1 MQLFLNGE
9 WTGLS
14 GTVEVANPYDESV
27 IDTVPSASSANIASA
42 IDNLPEGAVA
52 MCNMSAHQRVDISR
66 IESVRFL
73 TLFTLCLLGS
83 VLLNA
88 ADQQLVNT
96 QEITTPLTKP
106 VDAVKGISLPEGF
119 RVQLS
124 ASEPDVRQ
132 PIAMAWDSRGR
143 LWIAECYTYAE
154 SRVNFDLRLK
164 DRILIFEDSD
174 NDGVFDKRTVFW
186 DQASQLSSIAIGF
199 GGVWAACAPNIL
211 FIPDRDG
218 DDVPDAAPE
227 VVLDGFDND
236 RVRHNIV
243 NGLKWGPDGWLYG
256 RHGILASSEVGVPG
270 TPREQR
276 TRINCSLF
284 RYHPLTRRF
293 DVVCHGTTNS
303 WGHDW
308 DEHGQLFFINS
319 VIGHLWHALPGARYR
334 RMYGNHFDKFLY
346 ELIPQTGDHFHWD
359 QGNEHWA
366 DLKKKGMTS
375 PTDAAGGGHAH
386 CGMMIYGADNWP
398 EEYRGQVFT
407 LNLHGRR
414 INRDTLSRQGAGYVG
429 RHAND
434 LMRTRDLWFRGID
447 LGYGPDGGV
456 FVLDWSD
463 IGECHE
469 SDGIHRTSGRI
480 FKITHGKPKP
490 LTGDL
495 AKRSSLEL
503 AKLQTHPNEWHA
515 RMARRVLQERA
526 AAGVALGQ
534 ARKDLFELYSG
545 SESVPHR
552 LRALWALYI
561 TGGLEEAWLLEQ
573 THDESEPVRVWAIK
587 LLTDDGRVSEP
598 ALGRFVEMA
607 GSDLAGLVQLH
618 LASTLR
624 LLPLAKRWALAKPMV
639 SHRVFADDPVLPL
652 MIWYGINPAV
662 GADRAEAVQ
671 LLAQCQIPKVRQF
684 IARRLAVDPAPDGR

>member
-1 MQLFLNGE
+1 LICYIAQ
-9 WTGLS
+9 T
-14 GTVEVANPYDESV
+14 ESV
-27 IDTVPSASSANIASA
+27 K
-42 IDNLPEGAVA
+42 
-52 MCNMSAHQRVDISR
+52 
-66 IESVRFL
+66 FL

-106 VDAVKGISLPEGF
+106 VDAVRGISLPEGF

-143 LWIAECYTYAE
+143 LWVAECYTYAE

-587 LLTDDGRVSEP
+587 LLTDEGRVSEQ

-684 IARRLAVDPAPDGR
+684 IARRLAADPAPDGR

>member
-1 MQLFLNGE
+1 MICYIAQ
-9 WTGLS
+9 T
-14 GTVEVANPYDESV
+14 ESV
-27 IDTVPSASSANIASA
+27 K
-42 IDNLPEGAVA
+42 
-52 MCNMSAHQRVDISR
+52 
-66 IESVRFL
+66 FL

-143 LWIAECYTYAE
+143 LWVAECYTYAE

-587 LLTDDGRVSEP
+587 LLTDEGRVSEQ

-662 GADRAEAVQ
+662 GADRAGAVQ

-684 IARRLAVDPAPDGR
+684 IARRLAADPAPDGR

>member
-42 IDNLPEGAVA
+42 IDNLPEGAVV

-73 TLFTLCLLGS
+73 TLFILFLLGS

-143 LWIAECYTYAE
+143 LWVAECYTYAE

-573 THDESEPVRVWAIK
+573 SHDESEPVRVWAIK
-587 LLTDDGRVSEP
+587 LLTDEGRVSEQ

-684 IARRLAVDPAPDGR
+684 IARRLAADPAPDGR

>member
-1 MQLFLNGE
+1 MICYIAQ
-9 WTGLS
+9 T
-14 GTVEVANPYDESV
+14 ESV
-27 IDTVPSASSANIASA
+27 K
-42 IDNLPEGAVA
+42 
-52 MCNMSAHQRVDISR
+52 
-66 IESVRFL
+66 FL

-143 LWIAECYTYAE
+143 LWVAECYTYAE

-218 DDVPDAAPE
+218 DDVPDAVPE

-503 AKLQTHPNEWHA
+503 AKLQTHPNEWYA

-534 ARKDLFELYSG
+534 ARKDLFELYSA

-587 LLTDDGRVSEP
+587 LLTDEGRVSEQ

-662 GADRAEAVQ
+662 GADRAGAVQ

-684 IARRLAVDPAPDGR
+684 IARRLAADPAPDGR

>member
-1 MQLFLNGE
+1 M
-9 WTGLS
+9 
-14 GTVEVANPYDESV
+14 
-27 IDTVPSASSANIASA
+27 
-42 IDNLPEGAVA
+42 
-52 MCNMSAHQRVDISR
+52 
-66 IESVRFL
+66 
-73 TLFTLCLLGS
+73 
-83 VLLNA
+83 LLNA

-106 VDAVKGISLPEGF
+106 VDAVRGISLPEGF

-143 LWIAECYTYAE
+143 LWVAECYTYAE

-587 LLTDDGRVSEP
+587 LLTDEGRVSEQ

-662 GADRAEAVQ
+662 GADRAGAVQ

-684 IARRLAVDPAPDGR
+684 IARRLAADPAPDGR

>member
-1 MQLFLNGE
+1 MKRLI
-9 WTGLS
+9 
-14 GTVEVANPYDESV
+14 P
-27 IDTVPSASSANIASA
+27 
-42 IDNLPEGAVA
+42 
-52 MCNMSAHQRVDISR
+52 
-66 IESVRFL
+66 
-73 TLFTLCLLGS
+73 LCFCVLGF

-88 ADQQLVNT
+88 AEQQLVNT
-96 QEITTPLTKP
+96 QEITTPFVKP
-106 VDAVKGISLPEGF
+106 ADVLKGISLPDGF

-124 ASEPDVRQ
+124 AAEPDVQQ

-143 LWIAECYTYAE
+143 LWLAECYTYAE
-154 SRVNFDLRLK
+154 SRVNYDMRLK
-164 DRILIFEDSD
+164 DRILIFEDTN
-174 NDGVFDKRTVFW
+174 NDGVFDKRKVFW
-186 DQASQLSSIAIGF
+186 DQASQLSSIVLGF

-211 FIPDRDG
+211 FIPDRNG
-218 DDVPDAAPE
+218 DDVPDAEPE

-256 RHGILASSEVGVPG
+256 RHGILASSHVGVPG
-270 TPREQR
+270 TPVEKR
-276 TRINCSLF
+276 TPINCSIF
-284 RYHPLTRRF
+284 RYHPITKEF

-308 DEHGQLFFINS
+308 DRHGQLFFINS
-319 VIGHLWHALPGARYR
+319 VIGHLWHAVPGARYR

-346 ELIPQTGDHFHWD
+346 ELMPQTADHFHWD

-375 PTDAAGGGHAH
+375 PSNAAGGGHAH

-414 INRDTLSRQGAGYVG
+414 INRDTLHRQGTGYVG
-429 RHAND
+429 SHAED
-434 LMRTRDLWFRGID
+434 MMQTRDLWFRGIE

-480 FKITHGKPKP
+480 FKITHGETKP
-490 LTGDL
+490 LKMDLSTLGSLDL
-495 AKRSSLEL
+495 AR
-503 AKLQTHPNEWHA
+503 LQTHSNEWHA
-515 RMARRVLQERA
+515 RMARRLLQERA
-526 AAGVALGQ
+526 VAGNDLGH
-534 ARKDLFELYSG
+534 AREHLFELYSG
-545 SESVPHR
+545 SESIPHR
-552 LRALWALYI
+552 LRAMWALHI
-561 TGGLEEAWLLEQ
+561 TGDLDEEWLLEQ
-573 THDESEPVRVWAIK
+573 SNDESEHVRVWAIK
-587 LLTDDGRVSEP
+587 LLTDDGRVSGK
-598 ALGRFVEMA
+598 ALGCLIEMA
-607 GSDLAGLVQLH
+607 ESDMAGLVQLH

-624 LLPLAKRWALAKPMV
+624 LLPLAKRWDLAVPLI
-639 SHRVFADDPVLPL
+639 SHNRHAGDPVLPL

-662 GADRAEAVQ
+662 GEDRPGALQ
-671 LLAQCQIPKVRQF
+671 LLGKCQIPKVRQF
-684 IARRLAVDPAPDGR
+684 IARRLAGDLGESNKQD

>member
-1 MQLFLNGE
+1 M
-9 WTGLS
+9 
-14 GTVEVANPYDESV
+14 
-27 IDTVPSASSANIASA
+27 
-42 IDNLPEGAVA
+42 
-52 MCNMSAHQRVDISR
+52 
-66 IESVRFL
+66 
-73 TLFTLCLLGS
+73 
-83 VLLNA
+83 LLNA

-106 VDAVKGISLPEGF
+106 VDAVRGISLPEGF

-143 LWIAECYTYAE
+143 LWVAECYTYAE

-587 LLTDDGRVSEP
+587 LLTDEGRVSEQ

-684 IARRLAVDPAPDGR
+684 IARRLAADPAPDGR

>member
-1 MQLFLNGE
+1 M
-9 WTGLS
+9 
-14 GTVEVANPYDESV
+14 
-27 IDTVPSASSANIASA
+27 
-42 IDNLPEGAVA
+42 
-52 MCNMSAHQRVDISR
+52 
-66 IESVRFL
+66 
-73 TLFTLCLLGS
+73 
-83 VLLNA
+83 LLNA

-143 LWIAECYTYAE
+143 LWVAECYTYAE

-503 AKLQTHPNEWHA
+503 AKLQTHPNEWYA

-534 ARKDLFELYSG
+534 TRKDLFELYSG

-587 LLTDDGRVSEP
+587 LLTDEGRVSEQ

-662 GADRAEAVQ
+662 GADRAGAVQ

-684 IARRLAVDPAPDGR
+684 IARRLAADPAPDGR

>member
-1 MQLFLNGE
+1 
-9 WTGLS
+9 
-14 GTVEVANPYDESV
+14 
-27 IDTVPSASSANIASA
+27 
-42 IDNLPEGAVA
+42 
-52 MCNMSAHQRVDISR
+52 
-66 IESVRFL
+66 
-73 TLFTLCLLGS
+73 

-143 LWIAECYTYAE
+143 LWVAECYTYAE

-587 LLTDDGRVSEP
+587 LLTDEGRVSEQ

-684 IARRLAVDPAPDGR
+684 IARRLAADPAPDGR

>member
-1 MQLFLNGE
+1 MN
-9 WTGLS
+9 
-14 GTVEVANPYDESV
+14 
-27 IDTVPSASSANIASA
+27 
-42 IDNLPEGAVA
+42 
-52 MCNMSAHQRVDISR
+52 R
-66 IESVRFL
+66 IM
-73 TLFTLCLLGS
+73 LLGFCLS
-83 VLLNA
+83 VMA
-88 ADQQLVNT
+88 SMHGAGQELVNT
-96 QEITTPLTKP
+96 QEIITPLAKP
-106 VDAVKGISLPEGF
+106 ADALNGISLPDGF
-119 RVQLS
+119 SVQLS
-124 ASEPDVRQ
+124 AAEPDVRQ

-143 LWIAECYTYAE
+143 LWVAECYTYAE
-154 SRVNFDLRLK
+154 SRVNYDLRLK
-164 DRILIFEDSD
+164 DRILIFEDTD
-174 NDGVFDKRTVFW
+174 NDGVFDRRKVFW
-186 DQASQLSSIAIGF
+186 DQASQLSSIAVGF

-211 FIPDRDG
+211 FIPDRNG
-218 DDVPDAAPE
+218 DDVPDGKPE

-256 RHGILASSEVGVPG
+256 RHGIQATSHIGAPG
-270 TPREQR
+270 TPPEKRV
-276 TRINCSLF
+276 RINCSIF
-284 RYHPLTRRF
+284 RFHPVSRRF
-293 DVVCHGTTNS
+293 DVICHGTTNS

-319 VIGHLWHALPGARYR
+319 VIGHLWHAVPGARYQ

-346 ELIPQTGDHFHWD
+346 ELIPQTADHFHWD
-359 QGNEHWA
+359 RGNEHWA

-407 LNLHGRR
+407 MNLHGRR
-414 INRDTLSRQGAGYVG
+414 INRDTLRRQGAGYVG
-429 RHAND
+429 SHAGD

-447 LGYGPDGGV
+447 LSCGPDGGV

-469 SDGIHRTSGRI
+469 NDGIHRTSGRI
-480 FKITHGKPKP
+480 FKITHGRTKPFEE
-490 LTGDL
+490 DL
-495 AKRSSLEL
+495 AKRDSLDL
-503 AKLQTHPNEWHA
+503 AKLQTHRNAWHA
-515 RMARRVLQERA
+515 RMARRLLQERA
-526 AAGVALGQ
+526 VGGGDLGQ
-534 ARKDLFELYSG
+534 AREQLFELYAG
-545 SESVPHR
+545 SESIPHR
-552 LRALWALYI
+552 LRAMWALHI

-573 THDESEPVRVWAIK
+573 SHDENEHVRVWAIK

-624 LLPLAKRWALAKPMV
+624 LLPLAKRWALAAPLV
-639 SHRVFADDPVLPL
+639 SHKRHADDPVLPL

-662 GADRAEAVQ
+662 GNDRTGAIQ
-671 LLAQCQIPKVRQF
+671 LLANCRIPKVRQF
-684 IARRLAVDPAPDGR
+684 IARRLAGDSETGRR

>member
-662 GADRAEAVQ
+662 GADRAGAVQ

-684 IARRLAVDPAPDGR
+684 IARRLAADPAPDGR

>member
-1 MQLFLNGE
+1 MICYIAQ
-9 WTGLS
+9 TK
-14 GTVEVANPYDESV
+14 SV
-27 IDTVPSASSANIASA
+27 K
-42 IDNLPEGAVA
+42 
-52 MCNMSAHQRVDISR
+52 
-66 IESVRFL
+66 FL

-106 VDAVKGISLPEGF
+106 VDALKGISLPDGF
-119 RVQLS
+119 TVQLS

-143 LWIAECYTYAE
+143 LWVAECYTYAE

-270 TPREQR
+270 TPRAQR

-366 DLKKKGMTS
+366 ELKKKGMTS

-495 AKRSSLEL
+495 AKLSSLKL

-587 LLTDDGRVSEP
+587 LLTDEGRVSEQ

-662 GADRAEAVQ
+662 GADRAGAVQ

-684 IARRLAVDPAPDGR
+684 IARRLAADPAPDGR

>member
-1 MQLFLNGE
+1 M
-9 WTGLS
+9 
-14 GTVEVANPYDESV
+14 
-27 IDTVPSASSANIASA
+27 
-42 IDNLPEGAVA
+42 
-52 MCNMSAHQRVDISR
+52 
-66 IESVRFL
+66 
-73 TLFTLCLLGS
+73 
-83 VLLNA
+83 LLNA

-143 LWIAECYTYAE
+143 LWVAECYTYAE

-199 GGVWAACAPNIL
+199 GGIWAACAPNIL

>member
-1 MQLFLNGE
+1 M
-9 WTGLS
+9 
-14 GTVEVANPYDESV
+14 
-27 IDTVPSASSANIASA
+27 
-42 IDNLPEGAVA
+42 
-52 MCNMSAHQRVDISR
+52 
-66 IESVRFL
+66 
-73 TLFTLCLLGS
+73 
-83 VLLNA
+83 LLNA

-143 LWIAECYTYAE
+143 LWVAECYTYAE

-587 LLTDDGRVSEP
+587 LLTDEGRVSEQ

-662 GADRAEAVQ
+662 GADRAGAVQ

-684 IARRLAVDPAPDGR
+684 IARRLAADPAPDGR

>member
-1 MQLFLNGE
+1 MICYIAQ
-9 WTGLS
+9 T
-14 GTVEVANPYDESV
+14 ESV
-27 IDTVPSASSANIASA
+27 K
-42 IDNLPEGAVA
+42 
-52 MCNMSAHQRVDISR
+52 
-66 IESVRFL
+66 FL

-106 VDAVKGISLPEGF
+106 VDAVRGISLPEGF

-143 LWIAECYTYAE
+143 LWVAECYTYAE

-414 INRDTLSRQGAGYVG
+414 INRDPLSRQGAGYVG

-587 LLTDDGRVSEP
+587 LLTDEGRVSEQ

-684 IARRLAVDPAPDGR
+684 IARRLAADPAPDGR

>member
-73 TLFTLCLLGS
+73 TLFILCLLGS

-143 LWIAECYTYAE
+143 LWVAECYTYAE

-587 LLTDDGRVSEP
+587 LLTDEGRVSEQ

>member
-1 MQLFLNGE
+1 MICYIAQ
-9 WTGLS
+9 T
-14 GTVEVANPYDESV
+14 ESV
-27 IDTVPSASSANIASA
+27 KS
-42 IDNLPEGAVA
+42 
-52 MCNMSAHQRVDISR
+52 
-66 IESVRFL
+66 L

-119 RVQLS
+119 RLQLS

-143 LWIAECYTYAE
+143 LWVAECYTYAE

-503 AKLQTHPNEWHA
+503 AKLQTHPNEWYA

-534 ARKDLFELYSG
+534 TRKDLFELYSG
-545 SESVPHR
+545 RESVPHR

-587 LLTDDGRVSEP
+587 LLTDEGRVSEQ

-662 GADRAEAVQ
+662 GADRAGAVQ

-684 IARRLAVDPAPDGR
+684 IARRLAADPAPDGR

>member
-1 MQLFLNGE
+1 MKRLI
-9 WTGLS
+9 
-14 GTVEVANPYDESV
+14 P
-27 IDTVPSASSANIASA
+27 
-42 IDNLPEGAVA
+42 
-52 MCNMSAHQRVDISR
+52 
-66 IESVRFL
+66 
-73 TLFTLCLLGS
+73 LCFCVLGF

-88 ADQQLVNT
+88 AEQQLVNT
-96 QEITTPLTKP
+96 QEITTPFVKP
-106 VDAVKGISLPEGF
+106 ADVLKGISLPDGF

-124 ASEPDVRQ
+124 AAEPDVQQ

-143 LWIAECYTYAE
+143 LWLAECYTYAE
-154 SRVNFDLRLK
+154 SRVNYDMRLK
-164 DRILIFEDSD
+164 DRILIFEDTN
-174 NDGVFDKRTVFW
+174 NDGVFDKRKVFW
-186 DQASQLSSIAIGF
+186 DQASQLSSIVLGF

-211 FIPDRDG
+211 FIPDRNG
-218 DDVPDAAPE
+218 DDVPDAEPE

-256 RHGILASSEVGVPG
+256 RHGILASSHVGVPG
-270 TPREQR
+270 TPVEKR
-276 TRINCSLF
+276 TPINCSIF
-284 RYHPLTRRF
+284 RYHPITKEF

-308 DEHGQLFFINS
+308 DRHGQLFFINS
-319 VIGHLWHALPGARYR
+319 VIGHLWHAVPGARYR

-346 ELIPQTGDHFHWD
+346 ELMPQTADHFHWD

-375 PTDAAGGGHAH
+375 PSNAAGGGHAH

-414 INRDTLSRQGAGYVG
+414 INRDTLHRQGTGYVG
-429 RHAND
+429 SHAED
-434 LMRTRDLWFRGID
+434 MMQTRDLWFRGIE

-480 FKITHGKPKP
+480 FKITHGETKP
-490 LTGDL
+490 LKMDLSTLGSLDL
-495 AKRSSLEL
+495 AR
-503 AKLQTHPNEWHA
+503 LQTHSNEWHA
-515 RMARRVLQERA
+515 RMARRLLQERA
-526 AAGVALGQ
+526 VAGKDLGH
-534 ARKDLFELYSG
+534 AREHLFELYSG
-545 SESVPHR
+545 SESIPHR
-552 LRALWALYI
+552 LRAMWALHI
-561 TGGLEEAWLLEQ
+561 TGDLDEEWLLEQ
-573 THDESEPVRVWAIK
+573 SNDESEHVRVWAIK
-587 LLTDDGRVSEP
+587 LLTDDGRVSGK
-598 ALGRFVEMA
+598 ALGCLIEMA
-607 GSDLAGLVQLH
+607 ESDMAGLVQLH

-624 LLPLAKRWALAKPMV
+624 LLPLAKRWDLAVPLI
-639 SHRVFADDPVLPL
+639 SHNRHAGDPVLPL

-662 GADRAEAVQ
+662 GEDRPGALQ
-671 LLAQCQIPKVRQF
+671 LLGKCQIPKVRQF
-684 IARRLAVDPAPDGR
+684 IARRLAGDLGESNKQD

>member
-73 TLFTLCLLGS
+73 TLFILCLLGS

-243 NGLKWGPDGWLYG
+243 NGLKWGPAGWLYG

-552 LRALWALYI
+552 LRALWSLYI
-561 TGGLEEAWLLEQ
+561 SGGLEEAWLLEQ

-639 SHRVFADDPVLPL
+639 LHRVFADDPVLPL

-662 GADRAEAVQ
+662 GADRAGAVQ

-684 IARRLAVDPAPDGR
+684 IARRLAADPAPDGR

>member
-1 MQLFLNGE
+1 M
-9 WTGLS
+9 
-14 GTVEVANPYDESV
+14 
-27 IDTVPSASSANIASA
+27 
-42 IDNLPEGAVA
+42 
-52 MCNMSAHQRVDISR
+52 
-66 IESVRFL
+66 
-73 TLFTLCLLGS
+73 
-83 VLLNA
+83 LLNA

-96 QEITTPLTKP
+96 QEITSPLTKP

-143 LWIAECYTYAE
+143 LWVAECYTYAE

-534 ARKDLFELYSG
+534 TRKDLFELYSG

-587 LLTDDGRVSEP
+587 LLTDEGRVSEQ

-662 GADRAEAVQ
+662 GADRAGAVQ

-684 IARRLAVDPAPDGR
+684 IARRLAADPAPDGR

>member
-73 TLFTLCLLGS
+73 TLFILCLLGS

-414 INRDTLSRQGAGYVG
+414 INRDTLSRQGAGYGG

-469 SDGIHRTSGRI
+469 SDGIHRTCGRI

>member
-1 MQLFLNGE
+1 MICYIAQ
-9 WTGLS
+9 T
-14 GTVEVANPYDESV
+14 ESV
-27 IDTVPSASSANIASA
+27 K
-42 IDNLPEGAVA
+42 
-52 MCNMSAHQRVDISR
+52 
-66 IESVRFL
+66 FL

-143 LWIAECYTYAE
+143 LWVAECYTYAE

-503 AKLQTHPNEWHA
+503 AKLQTHPNEWYA

-534 ARKDLFELYSG
+534 TRKDLFELYSG

-587 LLTDDGRVSEP
+587 LLTDEGRVSEQ

-639 SHRVFADDPVLPL
+639 SHRVFAGDPVLPL
-652 MIWYGINPAV
+652 MIWYGINPSV
-662 GADRAEAVQ
+662 GADRAGAVQ

-684 IARRLAVDPAPDGR
+684 IARRLAADPAPDGR

>member
-1 MQLFLNGE
+1 M
-9 WTGLS
+9 
-14 GTVEVANPYDESV
+14 
-27 IDTVPSASSANIASA
+27 
-42 IDNLPEGAVA
+42 
-52 MCNMSAHQRVDISR
+52 
-66 IESVRFL
+66 
-73 TLFTLCLLGS
+73 
-83 VLLNA
+83 
-88 ADQQLVNT
+88 
-96 QEITTPLTKP
+96 
-106 VDAVKGISLPEGF
+106 
-119 RVQLS
+119 
-124 ASEPDVRQ
+124 
-132 PIAMAWDSRGR
+132 
-143 LWIAECYTYAE
+143 
-154 SRVNFDLRLK
+154 
-164 DRILIFEDSD
+164 
-174 NDGVFDKRTVFW
+174 
-186 DQASQLSSIAIGF
+186 
-199 GGVWAACAPNIL
+199 
-211 FIPDRDG
+211 
-218 DDVPDAAPE
+218 PDAAPE

-284 RYHPLTRRF
+284 RCHPLTRRF

-366 DLKKKGMTS
+366 DLKKKGMTL
-375 PTDAAGGGHAH
+375 PTDATGGGHAH

-414 INRDTLSRQGAGYVG
+414 INRDTLSRHGAGYVG

-495 AKRSSLEL
+495 GKRSSLEL

-526 AAGVALGQ
+526 ATGVALGQ
-534 ARKDLFELYSG
+534 ALGLGQADSVAPRFRGRSGVAAHDLVRNQPGRGGRPRRGCSVARPVSNPQGPTIYSPPSG
-545 SESVPHR
+545 SRS
-552 LRALWALYI
+552 L
-561 TGGLEEAWLLEQ
+561 
-573 THDESEPVRVWAIK
+573 
-587 LLTDDGRVSEP
+587 
-598 ALGRFVEMA
+598 
-607 GSDLAGLVQLH
+607 
-618 LASTLR
+618 
-624 LLPLAKRWALAKPMV
+624 
-639 SHRVFADDPVLPL
+639 
-652 MIWYGINPAV
+652 
-662 GADRAEAVQ
+662 
-671 LLAQCQIPKVRQF
+671 
-684 IARRLAVDPAPDGR
+684 ARRQVKRGVHAVPYLENTAWARLPPDLM